1 MSLPRF
7 SPLPALPFYTLVT
20 KARRLIKKYE
30 VQGKVMHARE
40 KNKFFFAK
48 VKARIIR
55 DLKIEVF
62 WHFPR
67 TAKVKK
73 SRDQGLAVRFA
84 VCIEVHVC
92 TARPRSRGK

>member
-1 MSLPRF
+1 MKLPRV
-7 SPLPALPFYTLVT
+7 YGV
-20 KARRLIKKYE
+20 
-30 VQGKVMHARE
+30 
-40 KNKFFFAK
+40 
-48 VKARIIR
+48 IR

-62 WHFPR
+62 RHSQR
-67 TAKVKK
+67 NANVRK